1 MSLFKAKRITPILLI
16 LISLLSVLVQ
26 VSLNYILSKHS
37 TVETFGEYRTFLAL
51 VSFSGIFHFG
61 LIDGMY
67 LRWLLKDEKPRGN
80 EFISLIVIQFIIVGL
95 LAFFFQNVSLIV
107 PIFIQIFIQNLLAFS
122 NNVLLREQK
131 FIINSVVVIVN
142 QLLLTFLVFIFSD
155 RLTIEFIV
163 FLYNMLF
170 ICSTTALLTSLF
182 LKKYIVLDGL
192 WQGINKDTFIG
203 FLKANLRI
211 GFPILLTGLVF
222 VGFQNLDKVILSL
235 YYSRYEFGLY
245 SFGYTIVNIVV
256 GVVLS
261 VTNFMLRKFIEIPL
275 EALESLF
282 TRLTAGLAIVSILFM
297 LFSPILFQIIQIF
310 IPQYFAA
317 KPYILALS
325 SIILPYVLLQL
336 LIFNLFKIQNSSR
349 IFFYNSLIHL
359 LLLIAALFISVM
371 LLLKLAIV
379 PFVILAIFF
388 SWYLSSE
395 YLLLMGN
402 SVFKKGIK
410 YRSLSVICTILV
422 NILYATFS

>member
-1 MSLFKAKRITPILLI
+1 MRIYYGRTGTDTDPDTAAGGI
-16 LISLLSVLVQ
+16 VLEKDMRE
-26 VSLNYILSKHS
+26 SLNTRDVIIYSGHS
-37 TVETFGEYRTFLAL
+37 GPFYGFALANWKKTDEGDL
-51 VSFSGIFHFG
+51 DHPPP
-61 LIDGMY
+61 
-67 LRWLLKDEKPRGN
+67 LR
-80 EFISLIVIQFIIVGL
+80 
-95 LAFFFQNVSLIV
+95 
-107 PIFIQIFIQNLLAFS
+107 
-122 NNVLLREQK
+122 LRQ
-131 FIINSVVVIVN
+131 
-142 QLLLTFLVFIFSD
+142 
-155 RLTIEFIV
+155 R
-163 FLYNMLF
+163 
-170 ICSTTALLTSLF
+170 
-182 LKKYIVLDGL
+182 
-192 WQGINKDTFIG
+192 
-203 FLKANLRI
+203 
-211 GFPILLTGLVF
+211 
-222 VGFQNLDKVILSL
+222 
-235 YYSRYEFGLY
+235 
-245 SFGYTIVNIVV
+245 
-256 GVVLS
+256 
-261 VTNFMLRKFIEIPL
+261 
-275 EALESLF
+275 
-282 TRLTAGLAIVSILFM
+282 RLTAGQQGRGRSDPYEIKVRATDNGNQIPKQQSLFTD
-297 LFSPILFQIIQIF
+297 QIIQIF